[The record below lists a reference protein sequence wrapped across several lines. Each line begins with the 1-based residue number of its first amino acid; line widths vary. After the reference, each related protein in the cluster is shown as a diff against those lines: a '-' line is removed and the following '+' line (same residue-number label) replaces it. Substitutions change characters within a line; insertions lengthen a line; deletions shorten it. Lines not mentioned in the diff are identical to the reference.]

1 MEKSR
6 DGRSWSQAVRFWS
19 CRDSKERLGVCR
31 HRKPQAGG
39 SNLAELSNRSEPT
52 CSLPFGEM
60 GQENLNPI
68 QPVMA
73 PQPNGEAGL
82 ASGNGVLSR
91 NEDGELADIL
101 R

>member
-19 CRDSKERLGVCR
+19 FSNVWKRSCNGFSDVDI
-31 HRKPQAGG
+31 G
-39 SNLAELSNRSEPT
+39 SHKLE
-52 CSLPFGEM
+52 
-60 GQENLNPI
+60 I
-68 QPVMA
+68 
-73 PQPNGEAGL
+73 QPNGEAGL